1 MASDSIF
8 QDHERLAIQP
18 LAYVGRGNPNNNAR
32 TPRLTPGIV
41 TPTMTLQD
49 LLDDVRKY
57 AIPKYAVTEDN
68 RFLLCTILR
77 SNQVARTVNLHRLH
91 LGSEDAERVHFCL
104 PHRIYGL
111 LKRDFDANVD
121 VGYQA
126 LDEEE
131 LELACSEHHEDD
143 ADTRVIAQM
152 LTLPRENDSD
162 GRSTSSTAVVLRRS
176 PRFNASLTVSSTQ
189 LLWSTAWSP
198 LPRLEALPEFTEP
211 SRKSYIINAINTA
224 YQATH
229 GNDIPGVFVK
239 GVDFEAQV
247 SELEKIMEK
256 ALEDDDWTL
265 LFSNSRH
272 FVKTDIDASGEEV
285 WVTSGGGF
293 ERSVLLLLFQKYFE
307 KRFEELCTPLI
318 DCYYTLS
325 TVPMSST
332 TPISETKRRDLGL
345 FGATVALALV
355 NGYLPEKLNPLLL
368 VYFLSDCQFEC
379 LNRTAVMDLFPELGA
394 TIDDWLST
402 PYDNDSN
409 LNRFQA
415 HFATYH
421 NMEVQLDI

>member
-1 MASDSIF
+1 
-8 QDHERLAIQP
+8 
-18 LAYVGRGNPNNNAR
+18 
-32 TPRLTPGIV
+32 
-41 TPTMTLQD
+41 
-49 LLDDVRKY
+49 
-57 AIPKYAVTEDN
+57 
-68 RFLLCTILR
+68 
-77 SNQVARTVNLHRLH
+77 
-91 LGSEDAERVHFCL
+91 
-104 PHRIYGL
+104 
-111 LKRDFDANVD
+111 
-121 VGYQA
+121 
-126 LDEEE
+126 
-131 LELACSEHHEDD
+131 
-143 ADTRVIAQM
+143 
-152 LTLPRENDSD
+152 
-162 GRSTSSTAVVLRRS
+162 
-176 PRFNASLTVSSTQ
+176 
-189 LLWSTAWSP
+189 
-198 LPRLEALPEFTEP
+198 LPEFTEP

-379 LNRTAVMDLFPELGA
+379 LNRTAVMDLFPELGNA
-394 TIDDWLST
+394 IQTSALTNRTKEMHNSIAHHMLHNAIIGPAEINH
-402 PYDNDSN
+402 PY
-409 LNRFQA
+409 FQA
-415 HFATYH
+415 FIKGFRLSCKNHYTLPQASLIVVGEHTLNYCVIDFP
-421 NMEVQLDI
+421 QLCRRFL

>member
-1 MASDSIF
+1 
-8 QDHERLAIQP
+8 
-18 LAYVGRGNPNNNAR
+18 
-32 TPRLTPGIV
+32 
-41 TPTMTLQD
+41 
-49 LLDDVRKY
+49 
-57 AIPKYAVTEDN
+57 
-68 RFLLCTILR
+68 
-77 SNQVARTVNLHRLH
+77 
-91 LGSEDAERVHFCL
+91 
-104 PHRIYGL
+104 
-111 LKRDFDANVD
+111 
-121 VGYQA
+121 
-126 LDEEE
+126 
-131 LELACSEHHEDD
+131 
-143 ADTRVIAQM
+143 
-152 LTLPRENDSD
+152 
-162 GRSTSSTAVVLRRS
+162 
-176 PRFNASLTVSSTQ
+176 
-189 LLWSTAWSP
+189 
-198 LPRLEALPEFTEP
+198 LPEFTEP

-332 TPISETKRRDLGL
+332 TPISETKRWDLGL

-379 LNRTAVMDLFPELGA
+379 LNRTAVMDLFPELGNA
-394 TIDDWLST
+394 IQTST
-402 PYDNDSN
+402 LTNRTKEMHNSIAHHMLHNAIIGPAEINHPY
-409 LNRFQA
+409 FQA
-415 HFATYH
+415 FIKGFRLSCKNHYTLPQASLIVVGEHTLNYRVIDFPQRFLQICYASIK
-421 NMEVQLDI
+421 DDD